1 MRAATALSRRRPT
14 SVLST
19 YRPSAFPCID
29 AWRAQPSGS
38 CGGLTIRYLSVQSAS
53 ASTQDHG
60 EPGST
65 AVRGTEDMLTEK
77 AVGDAGEQTAAITP
91 CHKTR
96 VRHFGALLFQFAWDF
111 ALR

>member
-1 MRAATALSRRRPT
+1 
-14 SVLST
+14 
-19 YRPSAFPCID
+19 
-29 AWRAQPSGS
+29 
-38 CGGLTIRYLSVQSAS
+38 
-53 ASTQDHG
+53 
-60 EPGST
+60 
-65 AVRGTEDMLTEK
+65 MLTEK